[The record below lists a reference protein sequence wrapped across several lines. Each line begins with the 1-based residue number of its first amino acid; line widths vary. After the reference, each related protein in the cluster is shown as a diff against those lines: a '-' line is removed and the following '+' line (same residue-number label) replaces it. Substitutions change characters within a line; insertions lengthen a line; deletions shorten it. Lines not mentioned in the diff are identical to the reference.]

1 MNTNKKNSQFTDG
14 SLRTAAIVAGF
25 GLLIMAIL
33 APIVQFGVLQKLI
46 MPGNAKATF
55 ENIMA
60 SATLFRTGIFIFLV
74 VAILDV
80 VVAWALYIL
89 LKPVNKRLS
98 LLAAWFRVVYAA
110 IFAISLTNLVN
121 VLQLLAGADNLKLI
135 VANQLYAQGMLSLS
149 AFQSGW
155 DIGLVIF
162 GLHLLVVGYLAFKS
176 GYIPKWLG
184 VLLVIAGIGYM
195 ADSFGKFFVPNYNLT
210 IAGFTF
216 IGEVLLIFWLLWKG
230 IKGFD
235 KKLDMKSGSID
246 MRKETKPDSKI
257 AIGIAFGV
265 GVGAAIGIAT
275 DNIAVGVGI
284 GISIGAA
291 IGAAFERQGK
301 GLDGDRKNIV

>member
-1 MNTNKKNSQFTDG
+1 MNTTEGSPRGTNKNTSQFTDV
-14 SLRTAAIVAGF
+14 SLRTAAIVAGL

-33 APIVQFGVLQKLI
+33 APIVQFGVLQKLV
-46 MPGNAKATF
+46 MPGNAKATV

-60 SATLFRTGIFIFLV
+60 SAALFRTGIFIFLV

-80 VVAWALYIL
+80 VVAWGLYTL
-89 LKPVNKRLS
+89 LKPANRSLS

-110 IFAISLTNLVN
+110 IFAVALTNLLN
-121 VLQLLAGADNLKLI
+121 VLQLLNGADYLKAFE
-135 VANQLYAQGMLSLS
+135 VDQLYAQGMLSLS
-149 AFQSGW
+149 AFQSAW

-184 VLLVIAGIGYM
+184 VLLVIAGVGYM
-195 ADSFGKFFVPNYNLT
+195 VDSFGKFLVPNYNLT

-235 KKLDMKSGSID
+235 KKLEI
-246 MRKETKPDSKI
+246 
-257 AIGIAFGV
+257 
-265 GVGAAIGIAT
+265 
-275 DNIAVGVGI
+275 N
-284 GISIGAA
+284 
-291 IGAAFERQGK
+291 
-301 GLDGDRKNIV
+301 N

>member
-1 MNTNKKNSQFTDG
+1 MNTTEGSPRGTNKNTSQFTDV
-14 SLRTAAIVAGF
+14 SLRTAAIVAGL

-33 APIVQFGVLQKLI
+33 APIVQFGVLQKLV
-46 MPGNAKATF
+46 MPGNAKATV

-60 SATLFRTGIFIFLV
+60 SAALFRTGIFIFLV

-80 VVAWALYIL
+80 VVAWGLYTL
-89 LKPVNKRLS
+89 LKPANKSLS

-110 IFAISLTNLVN
+110 IFAVALTNLLN
-121 VLQLLAGADNLKLI
+121 VLQLLTGADYLKAFE
-135 VANQLYAQGMLSLS
+135 VDQLYAQGMLSLS
-149 AFQSGW
+149 AFQSAW

-176 GYIPKWLG
+176 GYVPKWLG

-195 ADSFGKFFVPNYNLT
+195 VDSFGKFLVPNYNLT

-235 KKLDMKSGSID
+235 KKLEI
-246 MRKETKPDSKI
+246 
-257 AIGIAFGV
+257 
-265 GVGAAIGIAT
+265 
-275 DNIAVGVGI
+275 N
-284 GISIGAA
+284 
-291 IGAAFERQGK
+291 
-301 GLDGDRKNIV
+301 N

>member
-1 MNTNKKNSQFTDG
+1 MNANIKTSQFTDV
-14 SLRTAAIVAGF
+14 SLRKAAIFAGL

-33 APIVQFGVLQKLI
+33 APIVQFGVLQKLV
-46 MPGNAKATF
+46 MAGNAKATV

-74 VAILDV
+74 VAILDI

-89 LKPVNKRLS
+89 LKLVNKRLS

-110 IFAISLTNLVN
+110 IFAVSLTNLFDVSH
-121 VLQLLAGADNLKLI
+121 VLTGAINLK
-135 VANQLYAQGMLSLS
+135 AFEGNQLYAQVMSSLS

-162 GLHLLVVGYLAFKS
+162 GLHLLVVGYLSFKS

-184 VLLVIAGIGYM
+184 VLLAIAGIGYM
-195 ADSFGKFFVPNYNLT
+195 VDSFGKFLVPNYNLT

-216 IGEVLLIFWLLWKG
+216 IGEVVLIFWLLWKG

-235 KKLDMKSGSID
+235 KNLDMISESNDK
-246 MRKETKPDSKI
+246 MRDTQPDNKI
-257 AIGIAFGV
+257 AIGIAFGA
-265 GVGAAIGIAT
+265 GVGAAMGIAI
-275 DNIAVGVGI
+275 DNIAVGVGV

-301 GLDGDRKNIV
+301 VLDANR

>member
-1 MNTNKKNSQFTDG
+1 MNTNKSTSQFTDG
-14 SLRTAAIVAGF
+14 SLRTSTIIAGLA
-25 GLLIMAIL
+25 LLIMAVL
-33 APIVQFGVLQKLI
+33 APIVQFGILQKLV
-46 MPGNAKATF
+46 MPGNAKATV

-89 LKPVNKRLS
+89 LKPANKRLS

-110 IFAISLTNLVN
+110 IFAIALTNLVN
-121 VLQLLAGADNLKLI
+121 VLQLLTGADYLKTFE
-135 VANQLYAQGMLSLS
+135 VDQLYAQGMLSLS
-149 AFQSGW
+149 TFQSTW

-162 GLHLLVVGYLAFKS
+162 GLHLLVVGYLVFKS
-176 GYIPKWLG
+176 SYIPKWLG

-195 ADSFGKFFVPNYNLT
+195 ADSFGKFLVPNYNLT

-235 KKLDMKSGSID
+235 KKLEI
-246 MRKETKPDSKI
+246 
-257 AIGIAFGV
+257 
-265 GVGAAIGIAT
+265 
-275 DNIAVGVGI
+275 N
-284 GISIGAA
+284 
-291 IGAAFERQGK
+291 
-301 GLDGDRKNIV
+301 N